1 MNTFTF
7 KQMKDQF
14 DLAKIE
20 FEAFEGYDTKL
31 KKNVLVISLW
41 ETAHTNTEMVFD
53 MNGKYLYTEK
63 HNDWDYI
70 K

>member
-7 KQMKDQF
+7 EQMKENF
-14 DLAKIE
+14 ELAGIE
-20 FEAFEGYDTKL
+20 FEAFKAFDTKR
-31 KKNVLVISLW
+31 KINVLVISFW

-53 MNGKYLYTEK
+53 MSGKYLYTEK